1 MTMKILLSPPFPVL
15 LLGLVLAAYLL
26 FDLVPPLIGHNQGY
40 LNITVERV
48 VGWTAACVDTDA
60 PQTCL
65 FNMFGYLARIQII
78 WRLVAVLGSA
88 ILALRVYHRLDQG
101 VTALANR
108 VSAID

>member
-1 MTMKILLSPPFPVL
+1 MTMKILLSPPFTIS

-26 FDLVPPLIGHNQGY
+26 FDLVPPLIRHNQGY

-48 VGWTAACVDTDA
+48 VGWTAACVATDS

-65 FNMFGYLARIQII
+65 FNVFGYLARIQIM
-78 WRLVAVLGSA
+78 WRLVVVLGSA
-88 ILALRVYHRLDQG
+88 ILALRVYVRLDRG

-108 VSAID
+108 VSALD